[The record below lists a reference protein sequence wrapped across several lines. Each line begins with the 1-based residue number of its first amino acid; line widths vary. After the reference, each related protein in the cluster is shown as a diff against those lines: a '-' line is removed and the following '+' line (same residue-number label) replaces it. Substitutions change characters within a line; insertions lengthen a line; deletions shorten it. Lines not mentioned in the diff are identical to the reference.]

1 MTLLLAGGTCAG
13 ATRWSLAPLL
23 TWLSIVCCGAAA
35 TVRAQSD
42 PRAEANQLHTAI
54 INVDVESLV
63 QVTAT
68 AGAEAC
74 GPIA

>member
-1 MTLLLAGGTCAG
+1 MTLRLAGGTCAG
-13 ATRWSLAPLL
+13 ATSLALLL
-23 TWLSIVCCGAAA
+23 TLSIVCCGAAA

-54 INVDVESLV
+54 INADVESLV
-63 QVTAT
+63 QVTVT
-68 AGAEAC
+68 AGAEAY